1 MPIPP
6 VILVIIVWATW
17 TARTPE
23 RKRPVGSGPNGVDN
37 PQGAPATTGRAW
49 KPAGEPRRVIH
60 PEPHGK
66 RPNLACT
73 EA

>member
-6 VILVIIVWATW
+6 VIPVIIVWAAW

-23 RKRPVGSGPNGVDN
+23 RKQPVGSGPNGVDN
-37 PQGAPATTGRAW
+37 PQGAPARTARAW

-60 PEPHGK
+60 AEPHGK
-66 RPNLACT
+66 QTNPAC
-73 EA
+73 AGA